1 MINGQKCTDNVG
13 IAHRRTIDRCL
24 TLRSSKHIV
33 MITLNYSV
41 TIRNTPAIVWQKLW
55 NDDTYRKWTA
65 VFMDGSYAESSWKEG
80 DKISF
85 LTPGGNGM
93 FGIIEN
99 KVVNEQMTF
108 RHLGEIKN
116 GIEINK
122 NWGNATESYFL
133 NKAVEGTLFKGC
145 FDYG

>member
-1 MINGQKCTDNVG
+1 
-13 IAHRRTIDRCL
+13 
-24 TLRSSKHIV
+24 

-41 TIRNTPAIVWQKLW
+41 TIRSTPAIVWQRLW

-65 VFMDGSYAESSWKEG
+65 AFMEGSYAESSWEQG

-93 FGIIEN
+93 FGVIEN

-116 GIEINK
+116 GIEEDK

-133 NKAVEGTLFKGC
+133 SETGDGTLLKVILTMDESNSDFEKYFNETFPKALAVLKQVC
-145 FDYG
+145 ES

>member
-1 MINGQKCTDNVG
+1 
-13 IAHRRTIDRCL
+13 
-24 TLRSSKHIV
+24 

-41 TIRNTPAIVWQKLW
+41 TIRSTPAIVWQRLW

-65 VFMDGSYAESSWKEG
+65 AFMEGSYAESSWEQG

-93 FGIIEN
+93 FGVIEN

-116 GIEINK
+116 GIEENK

-133 NKAVEGTLFKGC
+133 SETGDGTLLKVILTMDESNSEFEKYFNATFPKALAVLKQVC
-145 FDYG
+145 ESL

>member
-1 MINGQKCTDNVG
+1 
-13 IAHRRTIDRCL
+13 
-24 TLRSSKHIV
+24 

-41 TIRNTPAIVWQKLW
+41 TIRSTPAIVWQRLW

-65 VFMDGSYAESSWKEG
+65 AFMEGSYAESSWEQG

-93 FGIIEN
+93 FGVIEN

-116 GIEINK
+116 GIEENK

-133 NKAVEGTLFKGC
+133 SETGDGTLLKVILTMDESNSDFEKYFNETFPKALAVLKQVC
-145 FDYG
+145 ES